1 MNRKKAMEMVE
12 RIVSQAEE
20 VPFVKRIVLFGSLAK
35 GTEQVNDMDLHVEVD
50 FEHSAVQDMI
60 LPISDLDRRLS
71 SRVRNELDIQPGERI
86 SSVVEMTPWERF
98 YELLARTPDQIT
110 ETLETRRQEVRGHR
124 FMNHREAAVLKT
136 LERVKE
142 KALASD
148 YEWPPTFRVVYERA

>member
-1 MNRKKAMEMVE
+1 MNRKKAMEKVE

-35 GTEQVNDMDLHVEVD
+35 EAGEVNDVDLHVEVD
-50 FEHSAVQDMI
+50 FEHSAIQDMI

-71 SRVRNELDIQPGERI
+71 SRTRKELGIQPGERI
-86 SSVVEMTPWERF
+86 SPVVEMTPWERF

-110 ETLETRRQEVRGHR
+110 ETFEGKRQEVRGHR
-124 FMNHREAAVLKT
+124 LMNHREAAFLKT

-142 KALASD
+142 KALTSD